1 VVDFEKAM
9 KLGVKGETLIKSYEK
24 CRLVAYP
31 DQKGVPTIG
40 WGHTG
45 PEVHLG
51 MTCTQAQADAWFE
64 QDVQKAVLQVIKS
77 LDIAVNQN
85 QFDALVAF
93 TYNVGVTAEGHST
106 LIKLVNAGYTGAA
119 SAEFGK
125 WNHVD
130 GEVSAGLTARRAAE
144 KALFLS

>member
-1 VVDFEKAM
+1 MM
-9 KLGVKGETLIKSYEK
+9 KLGVKGEALIKSYEK
-24 CRLVAYP
+24 CKLVAYP

-51 MTCTQAQADAWFE
+51 LTCTQAQADAWFE
-64 QDVQKAVLQVIKS
+64 QDTQVAVLQVIRS
-77 LDIAVNQN
+77 LDVAVSQN

-106 LIKLVNAGYTGAA
+106 LVRLINAGRSIAA
-119 SAEFGK
+119 SAEFPK

-130 GEVSAGLTARRAAE
+130 GKVSNGLTARRAAE
-144 KALFLS
+144 KALYLS